1 MFIWVTAPN
10 YATVEYEYNSYDDL
24 TKITRGDGQS
34 YSMAYDAYR
43 NLNRVDV
50 GGEDLVTYTY
60 NPGTNR
66 LKTMEYVNGSKQNL
80 TYDRFGNVITE
91 TWTKGTA
98 TEAKY
103 KYFYDASQNLVK
115 TLDILNKKM
124 YNVNRAGENVTSV
137 EEYNVTLNGET
148 VSSKTLVGTL
158 HYSFDGEGKQFRKKY
173 VDANGNEQ
181 KYVFEYQDEK
191 NIAVQL
197 PTGIVSH
204 SKSDHLGRKVFDEL
218 QLGSGLMNRKFSYH
232 EGVISQNHLDNGKQ
246 VSDPQTTLVKQIEF
260 ADGRII
266 EYEYDA
272 EERITRVIDT
282 VDGTYEYVYDEQG
295 QLLTEMRNGDTVSRM
310 TYDDYG
316 NIINKNGVAYTYGG
330 GDNWKD
336 QLTRYGSQTIG
347 SYDDNGN
354 PHSYLGKTL
363 VWEKGRQLK
372 SFGSNTYTYNK
383 DGIRTSKTVN
393 GVKHSYVLDGTN
405 IVKETWGSNTLI
417 PLYDLDNSVCG
428 IKYNNTAY
436 YFYKNLQG
444 DVIAITDASG
454 TVIARYVYD
463 AWGRV
468 LQVTDAHCNSV
479 ANDSAHIANINPF
492 RYRGYYYD
500 QETQLYYLQSRYY
513 DPKVGRFINADEP
526 KNLADNC
533 ELLNGNLF
541 VYSKNNPINEK
552 DVTGYFW
559 FTTLISW
566 FLGLMIGITVQFLS
580 DFIIWLFEK
589 VVLGNKETFKQR
601 FSLNKIKYEDYV
613 ASALGWA
620 FTLINPFARWKWV
633 GLFSGLFVVAGKH
646 TTKALTGNF
655 NPTDLYIDAG
665 AVIIGGIVAHILG
678 WTVQRKLKKV
688 VERIDVNGA
697 VDFLRECA
705 SIRFGFEGLGNKF
718 SFALNISPTFL
729 QAICKWLGI
738 QINI

>member
-1 MFIWVTAPN
+1 M
-10 YATVEYEYNSYDDL
+10 
-24 TKITRGDGQS
+24 
-34 YSMAYDAYR
+34 
-43 NLNRVDV
+43 
-50 GGEDLVTYTY
+50 
-60 NPGTNR
+60 
-66 LKTMEYVNGSKQNL
+66 
-80 TYDRFGNVITE
+80 
-91 TWTKGTA
+91 
-98 TEAKY
+98 
-103 KYFYDASQNLVK
+103 
-115 TLDILNKKM
+115 
-124 YNVNRAGENVTSV
+124 TSV
-137 EEYNVTLNGET
+137 EEYDVVLNGET

-232 EGVISQNHLDNGKQ
+232 EGVISQNHLNNGKQ

-282 VDGTYEYVYDEQG
+282 VDGTYEYTYDELG

-310 TYDDYG
+310 TYDDYA
-316 NIINKNGVAYTYGG
+316 NIINKNGITYTYGG
-330 GDNWKD
+330 VNWKD

-347 SYDDNGN
+347 SYDGNGN
-354 PHSYLGKTL
+354 PRSYLGKTL

-444 DVIAITDASG
+444 DVIAITNASG

-479 ANDSAHIANINPF
+479 ADNSDHIANINPF

-513 DPKVGRFINADEP
+513 DPKVGRFINADVPEMLFR
-526 KNLADNC
+526 NLDCNI
-533 ELLNGNLF
+533 LNLF
-541 VYSKNNPINEK
+541 YYCNNDPINRADSEGKWGFFTYLLIGIAIAGIIGTGIACGIRWMK
-552 DVTGYFW
+552 DYQNSDEYDE
-559 FTTLISW
+559 LIS
-566 FLGLMIGITVQFLS
+566 GGQFLYS
-580 DFIIWLFEK
+580 VMYFI
-589 VVLGNKETFKQR
+589 LGFLSGAVSCLLALLSGKMLWVMYSALDYTVKQYYTY
-601 FSLNKIKYEDYV
+601 KIKTKTAPTFDMVRDWLWEGYTDL
-613 ASALGWA
+613 LGGWGWVKDIA
-620 FTLINPFARWKWV
+620 NGRAKENLIAKMKEKFFAR
-633 GLFSGLFVVAGKH
+633 
-646 TTKALTGNF
+646 
-655 NPTDLYIDAG
+655 
-665 AVIIGGIVAHILG
+665 
-678 WTVQRKLKKV
+678 
-688 VERIDVNGA
+688 
-697 VDFLRECA
+697 
-705 SIRFGFEGLGNKF
+705 
-718 SFALNISPTFL
+718 
-729 QAICKWLGI
+729 
-738 QINI
+738 

>member
-1 MFIWVTAPN
+1 M
-10 YATVEYEYNSYDDL
+10 
-24 TKITRGDGQS
+24 
-34 YSMAYDAYR
+34 
-43 NLNRVDV
+43 
-50 GGEDLVTYTY
+50 
-60 NPGTNR
+60 
-66 LKTMEYVNGSKQNL
+66 
-80 TYDRFGNVITE
+80 
-91 TWTKGTA
+91 
-98 TEAKY
+98 
-103 KYFYDASQNLVK
+103 
-115 TLDILNKKM
+115 
-124 YNVNRAGENVTSV
+124 TSV
-137 EEYNVTLNGET
+137 EEYDVVLNGET

-173 VDANGNEQ
+173 VDAGGNEQ

-218 QLGSGLMNRKFSYH
+218 QLGSGLMNRKFTYH

-347 SYDDNGN
+347 SYDGNGN
-354 PHSYLGKTL
+354 PRSYLGKTL

-513 DPKVGRFINADEP
+513 DPKVGRFINADKIIDFRNNAFCNQFSYCHNNPVNSVEIEGAFALTIFGVTFAGLQLLKLVAVVVVATVVATMLVSTPEFQRAWNDLCIDFVNGVEAIGSGLKQCADNVTSAVNAALEKAKIRARTSKTEKHHIVP
-526 KNLADNC
+526 KNHRRTKQAIRLMEDVGIDRNS
-533 ELLNGNLF
+533 ELNL
-541 VYSKNNPINEK
+541 VDINYYLHK
-552 DVTGYFW
+552 HLHTSLY
-559 FTTLISW
+559 LISVNYAIVKAYYSGTNKRTRRSNITR
-566 FLGLMIGITVQFLS
+566 FLIEMKEMFLM
-580 DFIIWLFEK
+580 
-589 VVLGNKETFKQR
+589 
-601 FSLNKIKYEDYV
+601 LNN
-613 ASALGWA
+613 L
-620 FTLINPFARWKWV
+620 
-633 GLFSGLFVVAGKH
+633 
-646 TTKALTGNF
+646 
-655 NPTDLYIDAG
+655 
-665 AVIIGGIVAHILG
+665 
-678 WTVQRKLKKV
+678 LK
-688 VERIDVNGA
+688 
-697 VDFLRECA
+697 
-705 SIRFGFEGLGNKF
+705 
-718 SFALNISPTFL
+718 
-729 QAICKWLGI
+729 
-738 QINI
+738 